1 MAEKTARIIFEA
13 VDKAT
18 GTINSINERVKIFE
32 NTTANARNTFQGLS
46 KIISDVLPWASLGAA
61 MGSTISLIK
70 SSITAWEDE
79 EISILKLRN
88 AVSLAYDNVG
98 KANEYFENM
107 AQKLQVLYGVADSTG
122 RQMIQL
128 AVRFGA
134 PTSEIERLIKVATNM
149 SRVLG
154 TDLQTTIRMIIRAGT
169 GYTTFLRRMGIIIDE
184 NVVKQK
190 GLSGILDELEKKFSG
205 LSDTYLNTLQGS
217 FTSLKDTVG
226 DLQEVIGEYIT
237 ENSGLITI
245 LQYTIYILRQTQEEA
260 SGLGEVFKGLGWIIG
275 AVGKSIILVL
285 DSIVTGFKELGNLI
299 AGVVSSIYFVLK
311 RDFKGAGE
319 VIKQTFSDIKK
330 IGNDWI
336 DRMTLLYTNNA
347 TAFRNMT
354 KSLVQTQEDFTE
366 KNKFTTESIDELTEK
381 AEKLRE
387 ELQKQAEQIQKLNIK
402 ALVIL
407 TDKFNESRKAV
418 AEFNLEFLN
427 KKEPEVPETYTEEIK
442 GIIVYQDEI
451 IHKTMEMSR
460 MITDAFMNAA
470 MGVKSFGDAMKDLLI
485 EMGIYISRALIMT
498 AITQTLFTLLGIKPG
513 AVVGTLGAESLGFGN
528 LFMRFLLRGFKEGGM
543 VYGFKPLQ
551 FQEGGVVTRPTLA
564 IVGEGGEPEYIIPQS
579 KLGSFQPQIQ
589 VVIHNATPETY
600 VEVFT
605 RMGQKEKKLIKK
617 ELLNA

>member
-13 VDKAT
+13 VDKST

-32 NTTANARNTFQGLS
+32 NTTANARNTFQSFG

-61 MGSTISLIK
+61 IGSTISLIK

-134 PTSEIERLIKVATNM
+134 PTGEIERLVEVATSM

-154 TDLQTTIRMIIRAGT
+154 FDSLTAIQMIIRAGT

-184 NVVKQK
+184 SVVKQK
-190 GLSGILDELEKKFSG
+190 GLSGVLDELEKKFSG
-205 LSDTYLNTLQGS
+205 FSDTYLNTLQGS

-226 DLQEVIGEYIT
+226 DLKELIGEYIT

-245 LQYTIYILRQTQEEA
+245 LQYTVYILRQTQEEA
-260 SGLGEVFKGLGWIIG
+260 SGFGEVFKGLGWIIG
-275 AVGKSIILVL
+275 AVGKFIILVL
-285 DSIVTGFKELGNLI
+285 DSIVTGFKELGTLI

-354 KSLVQTQEDFTE
+354 KSLIQTQEDFKE
-366 KNKFTTESIDELTEK
+366 KNKLTAENIDELTEK
-381 AEKLRE
+381 AKKLRE

-407 TDKFNESRKAV
+407 TNKLNESRKAV

-427 KKEPEVPETYTEEIK
+427 IKEPEVPETYTEEIK

-460 MITDAFMNAA
+460 MITDAFINAA
-470 MGVKSFGDAMKDLLI
+470 MGVKSFDDAMKDLLI
-485 EMGIYISRALIMT
+485 EMGVYIARALIMT
-498 AITQTLFTLLGIKPG
+498 AITQTLFTLLGVKPM
-513 AVVGTLGAESLGFGN
+513 AVADILGAESVGFGN
-528 LFMRFLLRGFKEGGM
+528 LFMRFLLGGFKEGGM

-551 FQEGGVVTRPTLA
+551 LQEGGVVTRPTLA

-579 KLGSFQPQIQ
+579 KFPKIEVS
-589 VVIHNATPETY
+589 VVVHHATPNTY
-600 VEVFT
+600 VEVFQSMD
-605 RMGQKEKKLIKK
+605 RKSLKILKGVF
-617 ELLNA
+617 LNA